1 MKILIK
7 STKIIDS
14 SSKHN
19 NKICDVLINN
29 NKIEKIAKS
38 IQIDSDTKI
47 FKSENLHLSQ
57 GWFDM
62 HVNFGQ
68 PGFEQRET
76 INNGLRSAAQGGFT
90 EVLLMPNTQPVID
103 NSTMVEFIKG
113 YNKDSIV
120 TIQVAGTLTKDQKG
134 ENIVEMHD
142 MINSGCLAF
151 TDDKKSIQ
159 SNELM
164 KIALLYIKDTKS
176 LIMNFPNDKK
186 LQNKGVIN
194 EGVISTHL
202 GLKGIPNIAE
212 EMMID
217 RDITLSCY
225 TDSKIH
231 ESYIST
237 EKSVEKIKYAKE
249 KGINISSDVAVHN
262 IFLTEDKVNN
272 FDSRYK
278 VLPPLRTEQDN
289 KAIINGLI
297 DGTIDAITSDHS
309 PYEIET
315 KKIEFDNAA
324 FGIIGLESLFG
335 LIIKN
340 LEKHLDLHQII
351 EKISSNPRN
360 ILGIQNHSIEEGN
373 IANIT
378 LFNPKIEWDFTEKN
392 IISKSKNSPFIG
404 EKLKGKALAIYNNNK
419 FLELSI

>member
-1 MKILIK
+1 
-7 STKIIDS
+7 
-14 SSKHN
+14 
-19 NKICDVLINN
+19 
-29 NKIEKIAKS
+29 
-38 IQIDSDTKI
+38 
-47 FKSENLHLSQ
+47 
-57 GWFDM
+57 M

-90 EVLLMPNTQPVID
+90 EVLLMPNTQPSID

-120 TIQVAGTLTKDQKG
+120 TIQVAGNLTVDQKG

-142 MINSGCLAF
+142 MINSGCIAF

-176 LIMNFPNDKK
+176 LIMSFPNDKK
-186 LQNKGVIN
+186 IQNKGVIN
-194 EGVISTHL
+194 EGKISTQL

-217 RDITLSCY
+217 RDITLCSY

-237 EKSVEKIKYAKE
+237 EKSIEIIKEAKA
-249 KGINISSDVAVHN
+249 KGVNISADVAIHN
-262 IFLTEDKVNN
+262 IFLTEEKVNN

-289 KAIINGLI
+289 KAIIKGLK
-297 DGTIDAITSDHS
+297 DGTIDVITTDHN

-324 FGIIGLESLFG
+324 FGIIGLESAFG

-340 LEKHLDLHQII
+340 LEKHLDINQII
-351 EKISSNPRN
+351 EKISTNPRI
-360 ILGIQNHSIEEGN
+360 ILGIKNHSIEEGN

-378 LFNPKIEWDFTEKN
+378 LFDPKIEWKFKEEN
-392 IISKSKNSPFIG
+392 INSKSKNSPFIG
-404 EKLKGKALAIYNNNK
+404 EKLKGKALAIYNNNQ
-419 FLELSI
+419 FLEL

>member
-1 MKILIK
+1 
-7 STKIIDS
+7 
-14 SSKHN
+14 
-19 NKICDVLINN
+19 
-29 NKIEKIAKS
+29 
-38 IQIDSDTKI
+38 
-47 FKSENLHLSQ
+47 
-57 GWFDM
+57 M

-76 INNGLRSAAQGGFT
+76 INNGLKSAAQGGFT

-120 TIQVAGTLTKDQKG
+120 RIQVAGSLTNDQKG

>member
-19 NKICDVLINN
+19 NKVCDVLINN

-38 IQIDSDTKI
+38 IQIDSNTKI

-76 INNGLRSAAQGGFT
+76 INNGLKSAAHGGFT
-90 EVLLMPNTQPVID
+90 EVLLMPNTQPAID

-120 TIQVAGTLTKDQKG
+120 TIQVAGTITKDQKG

-164 KIALLYIKDTKS
+164 KIALLYIKNTKS

-194 EGVISTHL
+194 EGVISTNL

-237 EKSVEKIKYAKE
+237 QKSVEKIKYAKE
-249 KGINISSDVAVHN
+249 KGINISADVAVHN

-289 KAIINGLI
+289 KAIINGLK
-297 DGTIDAITSDHS
+297 DGTIDAITSDHN

-351 EKISSNPRN
+351 EKISANPRN

-419 FLELSI
+419 FLELSS

>member
-1 MKILIK
+1 MKVLIK
-7 STKIIDS
+7 KTKIIDS

-19 NKICDVLINN
+19 NKVFDVLINN
-29 NKIEKIAKS
+29 NRIEKIAKS

-47 FKSENLHLSQ
+47 FKSDNLHLSQ

-90 EVLLMPNTQPVID
+90 EVLLMPNTQPSID
-103 NSTMVEFIKG
+103 NSTMVEFIKK

-120 TIQVAGTLTKDQKG
+120 NIQVAGNLTVNQKG

-142 MINSGCLAF
+142 MINSGCIAF
-151 TDDKKSIQ
+151 TDDKQSIQ

-176 LIMNFPNDKK
+176 LIMSFPNDKK
-186 LQNKGVIN
+186 IQNKGVIN
-194 EGVISTHL
+194 EGKISTQL

-217 RDITLSCY
+217 RDITLCTY

-237 EKSVEKIKYAKE
+237 EKSIEKIKEAKA
-249 KGINISSDVAVHN
+249 KGVNISADVTVHN
-262 IFLTEDKVNN
+262 IFLTEEKANN

-289 KAIINGLI
+289 KAIIKGLKG
-297 DGTIDAITSDHS
+297 GTIDVITTDHS

-324 FGIIGLESLFG
+324 FGIIGLESAFG

-340 LEKHLDLHQII
+340 LEKHLDINQII
-351 EKISSNPRN
+351 EKISMNPRS
-360 ILGIQNHSIEEGN
+360 ILGIKNHSIEEGN

-378 LFNPKIEWDFTEKN
+378 LFDPTIEWKFKEEN
-392 IISKSKNSPFIG
+392 INSKSKNSPFIG
-404 EKLKGKALAIYNNNK
+404 EKLKGKALAIYNNNQ
-419 FLELSI
+419 FLEIQA